1 MIQRIQ
7 TVYLAVATLL
17 MALSLIL
24 PIAVFQVSG
33 VEYELGAFSLHND
46 AESITYP
53 VIWMGSILAAA
64 TVLPLLI
71 IFLFKNRLLQIRLC
85 VSEIVLLLGSATF
98 LALYCYRLCDVL
110 SEMFTNLNFTLGF
123 AALMP
128 VVAIIPVVLAIRGIA
143 KDEALVRSLDRI
155 R

>member
-1 MIQRIQ
+1 MIQIIQ

-33 VEYELGAFSLHND
+33 GEYELGAFSLHND

-53 VIWMGSILAAA
+53 VIWMGIILAAA

-71 IFLFKNRLLQIRLC
+71 IFLFKNRTLQIRLC
-85 VSEIVLLLGSATF
+85 AVEVVLLLGSFAFMGIFYFCSDTIF
-98 LALYCYRLCDVL
+98 DGLIIQNEYFGMGAIMPIL
-110 SEMFTNLNFTLGF
+110 S
-123 AALMP
+123 
-128 VVAIIPVVLAIRGIA
+128 AILIVLAARAIF
-143 KDEALVRSLDRI
+143 KDEVLVRSLDRI

>member
-53 VIWMGSILAAA
+53 VIWMGIILAAA

-71 IFLFKNRLLQIRLC
+71 IFLFKNRTLQIRLC
-85 VSEIVLLLGSATF
+85 AVEVVLLLGSFAFMGIFYFCSDTIF
-98 LALYCYRLCDVL
+98 DGLIIQNESFCMGAIMPIL
-110 SEMFTNLNFTLGF
+110 S
-123 AALMP
+123 
-128 VVAIIPVVLAIRGIA
+128 AILIVLAARAIF
-143 KDEALVRSLDRI
+143 KDEVLVRSLDRI